1 MFIVEKIPQIIFFS
15 LEIIII
21 FTALGVVLIPNIVY
35 SAFLLGVVLIG
46 IAGLF
51 ILLNADFLAAAQIL
65 IYVGAI
71 NILILFAI
79 MLVNNQLTIKSESK
93 PLFIQLIGAVLAL
106 GGFFLIGR
114 MIFQTN
120 WPKPPFIAQPH
131 TLSIIGNHLFSD
143 YLLPFEIISVILLI
157 GLIGA
162 ILLARKEKQ
171 LTVDIVGTKSNLNVI
186 TKSKNLLSEDSL
198 NLLDQSV

>member
-1 MFIVEKIPQIIFFS
+1 MFIVEKIPQILFFS

-21 FTALGVVLIPNIVY
+21 SAALGVVLIPNIVY

-79 MLVNNQLTIKSESK
+79 MLVNNRLAIKSESK
-93 PLFIQLIGAVLAL
+93 PLVIQLIGAFLSV
-106 GGFFLIGR
+106 GGFAVIGR

-120 WPKPPFIAQPH
+120 WPKPPFIAQPN
-131 TLSIIGNHLFSD
+131 TLPIIGNHIFSD

-162 ILLARKEKQ
+162 ILLARKEK
-171 LTVDIVGTKSNLNVI
+171 KSNLSALSESNLNI
-186 TKSKNLLSEDSL
+186 SMKSKNLSSEEQL
-198 NLLDQSV
+198 NLLDRS

>member
-1 MFIVEKIPQIIFFS
+1 MFIVEKIPQIILFS
-15 LEIIII
+15 LEFIIIGA
-21 FTALGVVLIPNIVY
+21 ALGVVLIPNIVY
-35 SAFLLGVVLIG
+35 SAFLLGVVLTGLAG
-46 IAGLF
+46 IY

-79 MLVNNQLTIKSESK
+79 MLVTNRLAIKSESK
-93 PLFIQLIGAVLAL
+93 PLFVRLFAGILSLS
-106 GGFFLIGR
+106 GFFIILR
-114 MIFQTN
+114 MIFQTS
-120 WPKPPFIAQPH
+120 WPKPPFLAQPQ

-143 YLLPFEIISVILLI
+143 YLLPFEIISLILLI

-171 LTVDIVGTKSNLNVI
+171 AHISSLPQSTINITAESQNL
-186 TKSKNLLSEDSL
+186 SSEESF
-198 NLLDQSV
+198 NLLD